1 VNLRLLRRVAPLGF
15 YLSGLCACGLFSSR
29 QTQPNDWNADVSV
42 EVESHNTSDIVVY
55 LMNGGQ
61 SQRLGM
67 VPAVSTAT
75 FVVPYRQLATG
86 GKVRLRAYQV
96 GGRGSFTSEDV
107 LLQPGQGVRWT
118 LESDLS
124 RSSLSVY

>member
-1 VNLRLLRRVAPLGF
+1 VVPLVPA
-15 YLSGLCACGLFSSR
+15 LVGLFACGLFARHS
-29 QTQPNDWNADVSV
+29 QPNDWNAEVSV

-55 LMNGGQ
+55 LMNGSQ

-67 VPAVSTAT
+67 VPAVSTGS
-75 FVVPYRQLATG
+75 FVLPYRQLATG
-86 GKVRLRAYQV
+86 GRVRLKAYPI

-107 LLQPGQGVRWT
+107 LLQPGQGVKWI